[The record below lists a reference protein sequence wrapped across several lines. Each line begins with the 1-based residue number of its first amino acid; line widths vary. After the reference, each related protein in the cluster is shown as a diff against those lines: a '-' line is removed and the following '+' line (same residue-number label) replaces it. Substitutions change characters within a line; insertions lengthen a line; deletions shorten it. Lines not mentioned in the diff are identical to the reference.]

1 MLLDA
6 YAAPG
11 TRDPGLLKPHNHSLG
26 VSSGYARNHG
36 HEGHGGIGDGQE
48 KNVGLQAGYKKEG
61 R

>member
-6 YAAPG
+6 YVAPG

-36 HEGHGGIGDGQE
+36 HEGHGQE